1 MSNNIIFN
9 IAVCAIGILI
19 LLIHLVNIIIK
30 RNKRKDEMI
39 LLWFFAFTVIH
50 FSTYLTFTFIKLY
63 YTNNAFIIFF
73 YTVFYIMNNVEVFLL
88 FKYAVNYIKLEPER
102 LKKLSIMN
110 RVFFAVFVIFDIINV
125 FTGTFFTAINGVY
138 TRCNF
143 MLLSHGYQFIVFAM
157 IIVITFINKHLTRR
171 EKVAFLLYCA
181 LPMIAIILQNRFK
194 GYAIAYASII
204 VATEV
209 LFTFLN
215 AQKNYVIAEEK
226 EKNKDAQIKIMLSQI
241 QPHFIYNALS
251 SISVLI
257 EVDPEKAQTALDNF
271 TEYLRH
277 NLSSLTETKLIPFED
292 ELKHIKSYIA
302 LEKMRF
308 GDRLNVTYNIKTSD
322 FYVPPL
328 SIQPI
333 VENAVKHG
341 VLKKLEGGNIVI
353 NTYEEDG
360 AFVVKVIDDGVGF
373 SMGQIDFK
381 SSSHV
386 GISNIKY
393 RVENICNG
401 KIVIN
406 SKADKGTEIAVVF
419 PKEVIV

>member
-39 LLWFFAFTVIH
+39 LLNFFVFTIVH
-50 FSTYLTFTFIKLY
+50 FLVYLIFTIIKQQYTSNTFV
-63 YTNNAFIIFF
+63 IFF
-73 YTVFYIMNNVEVFLL
+73 YTIFYIMNNVEVFLL
-88 FKYAVNYIKLEPER
+88 FKYSVNYIKLKPER
-102 LKKLSIMN
+102 LKQLSAIN
-110 RVFFAVFVIFDIINV
+110 FVVFAVFVIADIINT
-125 FTGTFFTAINGVY
+125 FTGIFFTAINGVY
-138 TRCNF
+138 TRCNL
-143 MLLSHGYQFIVFAM
+143 MILSQGYQFVVFATIT
-157 IIVITFINKHLTRR
+157 IIAFTNKYLTSR
-171 EKVAFLLYCA
+171 EKAAFLSYCA
-181 LPMIAIILQNRFK
+181 LPLIAIILQNKFK
-194 GYAIAYASII
+194 GYAIAYASIV

-209 LFTFLN
+209 LFMFLN
-215 AQKNYVIAEEK
+215 VQKNYDIAEEK
-226 EKNKDAQIKIMLSQI
+226 EKNKEAQIKIMLSQI

-257 EVDPEKAQTALDNF
+257 EVDPKKAQAALDDF

-292 ELKHIKSYIA
+292 ELKHIKSYVA

-308 GDRLNVTYNIKTSD
+308 GDRLNVTYNIKISD
-322 FYVPPL
+322 FSIPPL

-341 VLKKLEGGNIVI
+341 VLKKLEGGNIAI
-353 NTYEEDG
+353 NTYEENDS
-360 AFVVKVIDDGVGF
+360 FVVRVIDDGVGF
-373 SMGQIDFK
+373 SMGEIDFK
-381 SSSHV
+381 SNSHV